1 MEIYLVNIHVKLES
15 ISEFIQATEDNA
27 SNSLKEPGVI
37 RFDFIQQKDDPTRFM
52 LIEVY
57 RTQEDP
63 VKHKQ
68 TAHYLR
74 WRDRVT
80 DMMAEPRI
88 GTQYQNLYPPESDW
102 LK

>member
-1 MEIYLVNIHVKLES
+1 MEIYLVNIHIKP
-15 ISEFIQATEDNA
+15 EFLTEFLQATEDNA
-27 SNSLKEPGVI
+27 SNSLQESGVI
-37 RFDFIQQKDDPTRFM
+37 RFDFIQQKDDPTRFV

-57 RTQEDP
+57 RTSEDP
-63 VKHKQ
+63 GKHKQ

-88 GTQYQNLYPPESDW
+88 GIQYQNIYPPESAW
-102 LK
+102 HK